1 MYVYVCVCV
10 SFAIVLMKK
19 IESHSFI
26 AHDNKRLLY
35 YTSLMHAKKRAQ
47 HIPTVW
53 ISILTSN
60 RLWRPFIIKLF
71 FLN

>member
-1 MYVYVCVCV
+1 MYVYVCV

-19 IESHSFI
+19 IERHSFI
-26 AHDNKRLLY
+26 AHDNKGLLY

-53 ISILTSN
+53 INILTSN
-60 RLWRPFIIKLF
+60 QL
-71 FLN
+71 